1 MDSHVG
7 KFFDSVGSIF
17 RGGDTL
23 PWCDRDIIAGCEN
36 EVAEAANEEQKNESL
51 MRLSWAL
58 VHSRQP
64 EDVNRGIG
72 MLQASLDRSTS
83 PLQTREKLYL
93 LAVGHYRTGDYTR
106 SRQLLERCLEIQPDW
121 RQALTLQR
129 LVEDKT
135 RRDGMIGMAII
146 TGAFGL
152 VGLVAGGIIAAASS
166 SSSSSSSRKK

>member
-1 MDSHVG
+1 MDAHVG
-7 KFFDSVGSIF
+7 RFMDSVGSIF
-17 RGGDTL
+17 RGSDTL
-23 PWCDRDIIAGCEN
+23 PWCDRDIIAGFER
-36 EVAEAANEEQKNESL
+36 EIAEAANEEHKNDSL

-72 MLQASLDRSTS
+72 MLQASLDKSNN
-83 PLQTREKLYL
+83 PVQIREKLYL

-121 RQALTLQR
+121 RQALTLQNI
-129 LVEDKT
+129 VEDKT
-135 RRDGMIGMAII
+135 KRDGMIGMAII
-146 TGAFGL
+146 TGAFGV

-166 SSSSSSSRKK
+166 SRKK